1 MLSSGE
7 MVYAAALSNHMF
19 SCSWI
24 AEVSSLFVS
33 VCIFS
38 YEPEIHPAAT
48 YRIKNLRS
56 TVQVF
61 STGSITVT
69 GKSLTHLSLSI
80 NLSTVIRV
88 LSGMYCKKSRQLK
101 ILLIQCLPSV
111 CNDFS
116 VNSHLFSAGLDRAHN
131 RLLH

>member
-7 MVYAAALSNHMF
+7 MVFAAALSNLT
-19 SCSWI
+19 CSP
-24 AEVSSLFVS
+24 AAGLQGSLITMFVS

-69 GKSLTHLSLSI
+69 GKSLTHLSLISF
-80 NLSTVIRV
+80 
-88 LSGMYCKKSRQLK
+88 Y
-101 ILLIQCLPSV
+101 LP
-111 CNDFS
+111 
-116 VNSHLFSAGLDRAHN
+116 
-131 RLLH
+131 